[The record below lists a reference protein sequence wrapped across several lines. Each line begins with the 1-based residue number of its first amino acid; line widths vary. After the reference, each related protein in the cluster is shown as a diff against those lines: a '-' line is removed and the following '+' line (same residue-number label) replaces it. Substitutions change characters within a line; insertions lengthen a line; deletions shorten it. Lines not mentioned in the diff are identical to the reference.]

1 MFLKKRSSTVLQEGL
16 VAQEALTET
25 KTAYSLESFPL
36 RPPLALPQG
45 VSRENLFNWLKC
57 VRVEDA
63 PETIASYCEQD
74 FERFVHTFG
83 LVQRAVAGSDQ
94 PVTGLE
100 LGANPYFTTMLL
112 RQFTSVDWRLANYFG
127 PAYPN
132 GIASQ
137 HVYFNEFAD
146 ATIKAKVELEYSHF
160 NIEEDVFPFDT
171 DSLGIVLFC
180 EIIEHLLN
188 DPIRVLREIKRI
200 LRPDGILVLTTPNVA
215 RIENV
220 ARMIVGS
227 NINDGYSAYG
237 PYGRHNREY
246 NKHELY
252 TLLTYL
258 GFTVDEIF
266 SADVHL
272 NQADAHLDIA
282 QFGHLVDYRKHD
294 LGQYIF
300 IRARK
305 TGPDGGKR
313 PSWLYRSYDPA
324 ETD

>member
-1 MFLKKRSSTVLQEGL
+1 MDSASGATPVQEDMG
-16 VAQEALTET
+16 ET
-25 KTAYSLESFPL
+25 KHVYSLKSFPL
-36 RPPLALPQG
+36 RPPLPLPEG
-45 VSRENLFNWLKC
+45 VNRDDLFEWLRC

-63 PETIASYCEQD
+63 PESIASYCEQD
-74 FERFVHTFG
+74 FERFLHTFG
-83 LVQRAVAGSDQ
+83 LVQRAVAGSSE
-94 PVTGLE
+94 PMTGLE

-112 RQFTSVDWRLANYFG
+112 RQFTPVDWRLANYFG
-127 PAYPN
+127 PTYAKGN
-132 GIASQ
+132 ARQ
-137 HVYFNEFAD
+137 RVFFNEFKDASVKAD
-146 ATIKAKVELEYSHF
+146 VELEYSHF
-160 NIEEDVFPFDT
+160 NIEEDVFPFDS

-200 LRPDGILVLTTPNVA
+200 LKPDGTLVLTTPNVA

-227 NINDGYSAYG
+227 NVNDGYSAYG

-252 TLLTYL
+252 TLLNYL

-272 NQADAHLDIA
+272 NQADAHLDTT
-282 QFGHLVDYRKHD
+282 QFGHLIEYRKHD

-313 PSWLYRSYDPA
+313 PGWLYRSYDPA

>member
-1 MFLKKRSSTVLQEGL
+1 MESSSVAPVMQESGTDTRQL
-16 VAQEALTET
+16 
-25 KTAYSLESFPL
+25 YSLESFPL
-36 RPPLALPQG
+36 RPPLPLPEG
-45 VSRENLFNWLKC
+45 VGRDDLFEWLRH
-57 VRVEDA
+57 VHVEDA
-63 PETIASYCEQD
+63 PDTIASYCEQD
-74 FERFVHTFG
+74 FERFLHTFG
-83 LVQRAVAGSDQ
+83 LVQRAIAGSSES
-94 PVTGLE
+94 VTGLE

-112 RQFTSVDWRLANYFG
+112 RQFTPVDWRLANYFG
-127 PAYPN
+127 PTYAN
-132 GIASQ
+132 GNATQ
-137 HVYFNEFAD
+137 RVFFNEFSNAS
-146 ATIKAKVELEYSHF
+146 IKADVQLEYAHF
-160 NIEEDVFPFDT
+160 NIEEDAFPFESE
-171 DSLGIVLFC
+171 SLGIVLFC

-200 LRPDGILVLTTPNVA
+200 LKPNGTLVLTTPNVA

-252 TLLTYL
+252 TLLNYL

-272 NQADAHLDIA
+272 NQADAHLDTA
-282 QFGHLVDYRKHD
+282 LFGHLIDYRKHD

-313 PSWLYRSYDPA
+313 PGWLYRSYDPS